1 MTNLEKWRLY
11 LEDLESPN
19 LYIDW
24 GFDVLIS
31 SCLQRRVWTSQGIN
45 AIYQNLFMLLVG
57 PPACG
62 KSRLISMISD
72 IIRDSDLLIM
82 SKNKKETEPLFPHTA
97 DSITAEALSRYLA
110 VKCTKVFNR
119 DDGSEY
125 IHASCTMLVEE
136 LGVFLKKRTEDT
148 VNMLNQLY
156 DARNY
161 QYYTKKQGEDNVQNV
176 CLSLVAGT
184 TPNFIRECFNEN
196 LISQGFT
203 SRFVVVYQ
211 DQPRFLRQFTGFED
225 KHIKARADLVKHVKK
240 LAKRYGPIPMSKECS
255 AYHKERY
262 ESGSYINN
270 RINTSPKLEMYYARK
285 NIHLQKLAL
294 AVQMGI
300 SAESKEVELESLK
313 AAEKFIAETEIFM
326 HLSYDLTGRNVIHE
340 FTRKIAEYVNG
351 TDDGVSHKR
360 LWLDW
365 HSDLKKDELEAALE
379 FLMQTDQIVA
389 AKKGGKLV
397 YLPKSK

>member
-1 MTNLEKWRLY
+1 MRDNWRLY
-11 LEDLESPN
+11 LEDLESPD

-24 GFDVLIS
+24 GFYFLIS

-45 AIYQNLFMLLVG
+45 AIYPNLFMLLVG

-62 KSRLISMISD
+62 KSRLISMVSD
-72 IIRDSDLLIM
+72 ILQDKELLIM
-82 SKNKKETEPLFPHTA
+82 SKDKKHTAPIFPYAA
-97 DSITAEALSRYLA
+97 DSITAEALSQYLA
-110 VKCTKVFNR
+110 QECTKIFQR
-119 DDGSEY
+119 EDGSDY

-161 QYYTKKQGEDNVQNV
+161 RYYTKAKGKDNVQNV

-184 TPNFIRECFNEN
+184 TPSFIRECFNEN

-211 DQPRFLRQFTGFED
+211 EQPRFLRQFTGFED
-225 KHIKARADLVKHVKK
+225 KHIKARAELVQHVKK
-240 LAKRYGPIPMSKECS
+240 LSKRCGPIPMSEECA

-270 RINTSPKLEMYYARK
+270 RINSSPKLDMYYARK

-294 AVQMGI
+294 AIQMGKL
-300 SAESKEVELESLK
+300 AESKEIDVDSFK
-313 AAEKFIAETEIFM
+313 QAEKFIAETEIFM

-340 FTRKIAEYVNG
+340 FTRKLSDYINSKPE
-351 TDDGVSHKR
+351 GVSHKR
-360 LWLDW
+360 VWLDW

-379 FLMQTDQIVA
+379 FLLQTDQIVA
-389 AKKGGKLV
+389 AKQKGKLV
-397 YLPKSK
+397 YLPKGS

>member
-1 MTNLEKWRLY
+1 M
-11 LEDLESPN
+11 
-19 LYIDW
+19 
-24 GFDVLIS
+24 V
-31 SCLQRRVWTSQGIN
+31 
-45 AIYQNLFMLLVG
+45 
-57 PPACG
+57 
-62 KSRLISMISD
+62 SD
-72 IIRDSDLLIM
+72 ILQDKELLIM
-82 SKNKKETEPLFPHTA
+82 SKDKKHTAPIFPYAA
-97 DSITAEALSRYLA
+97 DSITAEALSQYLA
-110 VKCTKVFNR
+110 QECTKIFQR
-119 DDGSEY
+119 EDGSDY

-161 QYYTKKQGEDNVQNV
+161 RYYTKAKGKDNVQNV

-184 TPNFIRECFNEN
+184 TPSFIRECFNEN

-211 DQPRFLRQFTGFED
+211 EQPRFLRQFTGFED
-225 KHIKARADLVKHVKK
+225 KHMKARAELVQHVKK
-240 LAKRYGPIPMSKECS
+240 LSKRCGPIPMSEECA

-270 RINTSPKLEMYYARK
+270 RINSSPKLDMYYARK

-294 AVQMGI
+294 AIQMGKL
-300 SAESKEVELESLK
+300 AESKEIDVDSFK
-313 AAEKFIAETEIFM
+313 QAEKFIAETEIFM

-340 FTRKIAEYVNG
+340 FTRKLSDYINSKPE
-351 TDDGVSHKR
+351 GVSHKR
-360 LWLDW
+360 VWLDW

-379 FLMQTDQIVA
+379 FLLQTDQIVA
-389 AKKGGKLV
+389 AKQKGKLV
-397 YLPKSK
+397 YLPKGS

>member
-1 MTNLEKWRLY
+1 MTVRDSWRLY
-11 LEDLESPN
+11 LEDLESPD
-19 LYIDW
+19 LFIDW
-24 GFDVLIS
+24 GFYFLIS

-45 AIYQNLFMLLVG
+45 AIYPNLFMLLVG

-62 KSRLISMISD
+62 KSRLISMVSD
-72 IIRDSDLLIM
+72 IIQDAELQIM
-82 SKNKKETEPLFPHTA
+82 SKDKKDTAPLFEYTA
-97 DSITAEALSRYLA
+97 DSITAECLSQYLA
-110 VKCTKVFNR
+110 RDCTKVFTL
-119 DDGSEY
+119 DDGKEY
-125 IHASCTMLVEE
+125 IHASCMMLIEE

-161 QYYTKKQGEDNVQNV
+161 RYYTKKQGKDNVQNV
-176 CLSLVAGT
+176 CVSLIAGT
-184 TPNFIRECFNEN
+184 TPSFIRECFNEN

-203 SRFVVVYQ
+203 SRFVVIYQ
-211 DQPRFLRQFTGFED
+211 EQPRFFRQFTGFED
-225 KHIKARADLVKHVKK
+225 KHVKARAAVVQHVKK
-240 LAKRYGPIPMSKECS
+240 LSKLCGPVPMSAECS

-262 ESGSYINN
+262 EKGMYINS
-270 RINTSPKLEMYYARK
+270 RINSSPKLDLYYARK

-294 AVQMGI
+294 AVQMGD
-300 SAESKEVELESLK
+300 SAESKEVTLESFK
-313 AAEKFIAETEIFM
+313 RAEKFIAETEVFM

-340 FTRKIAEYVNG
+340 FTKKLGEYVNSKPK
-351 TDDGVSHKR
+351 GVSHKK

-379 FLMQTDQIVA
+379 FLMQTDQIMVSRQ
-389 AKKGGKLV
+389 GGKLV

>member
-1 MTNLEKWRLY
+1 MRDNWRLY
-11 LEDLESPN
+11 LEDLESPD

-24 GFDVLIS
+24 GFYFLIS

-45 AIYQNLFMLLVG
+45 AIYPNLFMLLVG

-62 KSRLISMISD
+62 KSRLISMVSD
-72 IIRDSDLLIM
+72 ILQDKELLIM
-82 SKNKKETEPLFPHTA
+82 SKDKKHTAPIFPYAA
-97 DSITAEALSRYLA
+97 DSITAEALSQYLA
-110 VKCTKVFNR
+110 QECTKIFQR
-119 DDGSEY
+119 EDGSDY

-161 QYYTKKQGEDNVQNV
+161 RYYTKAKGKDNVQNV

-184 TPNFIRECFNEN
+184 TPSFIRECFNEN

-211 DQPRFLRQFTGFED
+211 EQPRFLRQFTGFED
-225 KHIKARADLVKHVKK
+225 KHMKARAELVQHVKK
-240 LAKRYGPIPMSKECS
+240 LSKRCGPIPMSEECA

-270 RINTSPKLEMYYARK
+270 RINSSPKLDMYYARK

-294 AVQMGI
+294 AIQMGKL
-300 SAESKEVELESLK
+300 AESKEIDVDSFK
-313 AAEKFIAETEIFM
+313 QAEKFIAETEIFM

-340 FTRKIAEYVNG
+340 FTRKLSDYINSKPE
-351 TDDGVSHKR
+351 GVSHKR
-360 LWLDW
+360 VWLDW

-379 FLMQTDQIVA
+379 FLLQTDQIVA
-389 AKKGGKLV
+389 AKQKGKLV
-397 YLPKSK
+397 YLPKGS

>member
-1 MTNLEKWRLY
+1 MTNLEKWRFY
-11 LEDLESPN
+11 LEDLESPD
-19 LYIDW
+19 LYLDW
-24 GFDVLIS
+24 GFYFMIS
-31 SCLQRRVWTSQGIN
+31 SCLQRRIWTSQGIN
-45 AIYQNLFMLLVG
+45 AIYPNLFMLLVG

-72 IIRDSDLLIM
+72 IIEDNELKIM
-82 SKNKKETEPLFPHTA
+82 SKDKKQTAPLFPYTA

-110 VKCTKVFNR
+110 EECTKVFTLE
-119 DDGSEY
+119 DGSDY
-125 IHASCTMLVEE
+125 VHASCTMLIEE

-156 DARNY
+156 DARN
-161 QYYTKKQGEDNVQNV
+161 
-176 CLSLVAGT
+176 
-184 TPNFIRECFNEN
+184 IRECFNEN

-203 SRFVVVYQ
+203 SRFIVVYQ
-211 DQPRFLRQFTGFED
+211 DEPRFLRQFTGFTD
-225 KHIKARADLVKHVKK
+225 KHIQARADIVQHVKK
-240 LAKRYGPIPMSKECS
+240 LSKRCGPVPMSEECA
-255 AYHKERY
+255 AYHKKRY

-270 RINTSPKLEMYYARK
+270 RINSSPKLELYYARK

-294 AVQMGI
+294 SVQMGN
-300 SAESKEVELESLK
+300 SAESKEVTLESFK
-313 AAEKFIAETEIFM
+313 YAEKFIAETELFM
-326 HLSYDLTGRNVIHE
+326 HRSYDLTGRNVIHE
-340 FTRKIAEYVNG
+340 FTRKLGEYVNSKE
-351 TDDGVSHKR
+351 DGVSHKK

-397 YLPKSK
+397 YLPK

>member
-1 MTNLEKWRLY
+1 MTMRDNWRLY

-24 GFDVLIS
+24 GFYFLIS
-31 SCLQRRVWTSQGIN
+31 SCLQRRLWTSQGIN
-45 AIYQNLFMLLVG
+45 AIYPNLFMLLVG

-72 IIRDSDLLIM
+72 ILQDKELLVM
-82 SKNKKETEPLFPHTA
+82 SKDKKHTAPLFPYAA
-97 DSITAEALSRYLA
+97 DSITAEALSQYLA
-110 VKCTKVFNR
+110 QECTKIFTLE
-119 DDGSEY
+119 DGTDY
-125 IHASCTMLVEE
+125 VHASCTMLVEE

-161 QYYTKKQGEDNVQNV
+161 RYYTKKQGKDNVQNV
-176 CLSLVAGT
+176 CVSLVAGT
-184 TPNFIRECFNEN
+184 TPSFIRECFNEN

-211 DQPRFLRQFTGFED
+211 EQPRFLRQFTGFED
-225 KHIKARADLVKHVKK
+225 KHMKARAALVQHVKK
-240 LAKRYGPIPMSKECS
+240 LSKRCGPIPMSEQCA

-270 RINTSPKLEMYYARK
+270 RINSSPKLDMYYARK

-294 AVQMGI
+294 AMQMGK
-300 SAESKEVELESLK
+300 SAESTEIELESFK
-313 AAEKFIAETEIFM
+313 EAEKFIAETEIFM

-340 FTRKIAEYVNG
+340 FTRKLADYVQNS
-351 TDDGVSHKR
+351 DGVSHKR

-379 FLMQTDQIVA
+379 FLLQTDQIVA
-389 AKKGGKLV
+389 AKEGGKLV
-397 YLPKSK
+397 YLPKSR